1 MSKDIIAE
9 LINREGGFVNDP
21 ADTGGATK
29 YGITIATLSNW
40 RKAPVTVEDVKNLT
54 IEEATS
60 IYNQMYIL
68 DHKIDKI
75 PTSMLQSNIID
86 YGVMSGPK
94 TAVMNVQA
102 ILGLKTDGVLGPVTL
117 KAILGTDLRRLNNE
131 LVKRRV
137 LNYARIVQN
146 QPKKLKFIYGWL
158 KRVLEFWID

>member
-1 MSKDIIAE
+1 MKDIIGE
-9 LINREGGFVNDP
+9 IIDREGGFVNDP

-29 YGITIATLSNW
+29 YGITIATLANW
-40 RKAPVTVEDVKNLT
+40 RGHPVTVEDVQNLT
-54 IEEATS
+54 VDEARS
-60 IYNQMYIL
+60 IYSKMYIL

-94 TAVMNVQA
+94 TAIMNVQA

-117 KAILGTDLRRLNNE
+117 KAILSTDLRKLNNE
-131 LVKRRV
+131 LVKRRI

-146 QPKKLKFIYGWL
+146 QPKKLKFLYGWL
-158 KRVLEFWID
+158 KRVTEFWLT